1 MGKIFDIAFKLG
13 AEVTS
18 SFKGAFSEASNT
30 MQMLTGA
37 AAALGGIGAFTAV
50 VGQVS
55 EMTDSLSKLSAQTGI
70 YGAEMEELES
80 VAKNVFRSGYGE
92 SFDEVTEAIANVKQN
107 MHNLDNGE
115 LERMTSNALIFA
127 NTFDSDVNEVTRAAN
142 NMMTNFG
149 VDSTKAMDLFA
160 AGAQRGLNF
169 SDEMLDNIAEYSPLF
184 AQMGYSAEEYF
195 GIMERGAKAGVYNL
209 DYVNDVMKEFQIR
222 IKDGSKST
230 DEAMSVMSKSTFDL
244 WEAMNRGEASVSE
257 VASAVATELSGM
269 DDQITASQL
278 AVALFGTK
286 FEDLESDAVYA
297 MLGSTEAMK
306 GFEGAMEKVNEIR
319 FDTFGKAIQGIG
331 RILLM
336 DLVFPIG
343 DATLPILNQLA
354 SFLSNNLPGAIA
366 VTATILKTIAPIV
379 IGMVAALLVYKGT
392 LIAVAISQAVLN
404 AVQKTSIVLYNA
416 HRAAMIAYAIYGGGV
431 KGVVQ
436 GMAAAMRV
444 LNMTMIANPFML
456 TIAAIVGI
464 GVALYAAYKMSDR
477 FRAVVN
483 NLLGT
488 LEGFVMNSIS
498 YVSANGFQIWTGLI
512 SGLKEIKGQLIGTMG
527 TLANDVMDF
536 FGSTLSGK
544 VGSVITGFIES
555 FKTGLSSLPGILSM
569 IAPMITTLGLSFLGV
584 SGPIGWLIGAIVS
597 VVGFLFRL
605 SKTNDSV
612 AAAMSNAWQAIQTA
626 FAPVMQ
632 VLSDGVSQFA
642 EEVGPELGK
651 TIEMLV
657 TSFSEMAPMFAEVGG
672 SLAELAV
679 TMLSLWGGTVS
690 TLATTLLPVLLQVF
704 QTVFP
709 MILQVIQ
716 MVLPL
721 VINLLLSII
730 PVILQLA
737 QLIIP
742 MILQVIQSVF
752 PIVLSIIQTVLPIF
766 VTLVTMVIGV
776 ILQLAQTVL
785 PMILSVIQMV
795 FPIALAIIQAI
806 IPIIVSVLQ
815 LLVNIV
821 NGVLIPAINGILAV
835 IQFVFPYVQMI
846 IQTALAIINGIIQ
859 TAMALLKGDWDGA
872 WNAILSTAQTI
883 MNNIIS
889 FFQGINLFEVG
900 KSIITGLINGIKSMG
915 GSIVGAIKDMVPAP
929 IRGAVDGLLG
939 KIKGYADGGIVSAPE
954 LAWIGEGGDTEAVIP
969 WNNSARSKDLWLQT
983 GQALGMLNQSNAP
996 STDTTIQPKQVMPK
1010 NGSSSSGSVVIHYS
1024 PQYTIGRAEDLEMVK
1039 QHAATDKDDL
1049 AARLE
1054 EIRQNERRLS
1064 FDD

>member
-1 MGKIFDIAFKLG
+1 LGKIFDIAFKLG

-30 MQMLTGA
+30 MHMLTGA

-257 VASAVATELSGM
+257 VASAVAKELSGM

-286 FEDLESDAVYA
+286 FED
-297 MLGSTEAMK
+297 MK

-354 SFLSNNLPGAIA
+354 TFLSNNLPGAIA
-366 VTATILKTIAPIV
+366 VTTTILKTIAPIV
-379 IGMVAALLVYKGT
+379 VGMVAALLVYKGT
-392 LIAVAISQAVLN
+392 LIAVAISQTLLN
-404 AVQKTSIVLYNA
+404 TVQRTSIILYNA
-416 HRAAMIAYAIYGGGV
+416 HRAAMVAYAIYGGGV
-431 KGVVQ
+431 KGVIQ

-477 FRAVVN
+477 FRTAVN
-483 NLLGT
+483 NLLVT
-488 LEGFVMNSIS
+488 LKDFVTNSIN
-498 YVSANGFQIWTGLI
+498 YVSANGLQIWTGLV

-555 FKTGLSSLPGILSM
+555 FKMGLSSLPGVLSM

-612 AAAMSNAWQAIQTA
+612 AAAMSSAWQAIQTA

-657 TSFSEMAPMFAEVGG
+657 TSFSEMAPSFAEVGG

-709 MILQVIQ
+709 MILQIIQ

-752 PIVLSIIQTVLPIF
+752 PIVLSIIQAVLPIF
-766 VTLVTMVIGV
+766 VTLLTSVIGI
-776 ILQLAQTVL
+776 ILQLVQTVL

-806 IPIIVSVLQ
+806 IPIIVSILQ

-996 STDTTIQPKQVMPK
+996 STDTTIQPKQVIPK

-1024 PQYTIGRAEDLEMVK
+1024 PQYTIGRAEDLDMVK